1 MANTTFSGPVISKNG
16 FFNTGPGNIKTLNTS
31 TSRTVADHAGRIVL
45 NNSAGAVTFTLPAL
59 NATANAGVAG
69 PTDYNNLNNL
79 GASFEIFASITKT
92 GSLIVQ
98 VANANDVMVGGAKF
112 IDDTSDNM
120 VGFET
125 GSTSDT
131 ITLNGSTTG
140 GTFNSGTSLSISAS
154 PINNGYKFDKWV
166 DNTNTPISSSN
177 PYGFSI
183 TSNLNYK
190 GLFVP
195 QDIFSFN
202 YSSKNLW

>member
-31 TSRTVADHAGRIVL
+31 TSLTVADHAGRIVI
-45 NNSAGAVTFTLPAL
+45 NSTADAVTFTLPAL
-59 NATANAGVAG
+59 NATNDAAVAG

-79 GASFEIFASITKT
+79 GAYFEIFASITKT
-92 GSLIVQ
+92 GNLVVQ

-125 GSTSDT
+125 TSTSDT

-140 GTFNSGTSLSISAS
+140 GVTYSKITCTA
-154 PINNGYKFDKWV
+154 
-166 DNTNTPISSSN
+166 ISSTQWKVDVDTGCTGT
-177 PYGFSI
+177 PATPFSAA
-183 TSNLNYK
+183 
-190 GLFVP
+190 V
-195 QDIFSFN
+195 
-202 YSSKNLW
+202 